1 MSAPTSLHKPMWVTP
16 AQKQNIEMS
25 PSGWVRK
32 AGTVE
37 TGNSNTSATPEV
49 LVAFSGTGITGWI
62 STFWWITTAPSEAT
76 PIAISIDAYFSENVD
91 VTGTPTLTLT
101 NDKAGG
107 GSVATVV
114 CSYAS
119 GTTTDV
125 LRFTSAVP
133 SAAQLKEDDILN
145 VRANAIA
152 LAGGTI
158 KDADGVASNITNV
171 IDLGNNAVTGR
182 TPNPVRGGTR
192 STAGAVETIG
202 PRVIVVT

>member
-1 MSAPTSLHKPMWVTP
+1 MSDPSSLHKPMWVTP

-32 AGTVE
+32 AGSVE
-37 TGNSNTSATPEV
+37 TGNANSSATPEI

-158 KDADGVASNITNV
+158 KDAGTSTVTTITNT
-171 IDLGNNAVTGR
+171 IDLGNADTGR
-182 TPNPVRGGTR
+182 TPNPVRGGTT
-192 STAGAVETIG
+192 STAGVAQTSG
-202 PRVIVVT
+202 PRLIVGA

>member
-1 MSAPTSLHKPMWVTP
+1 MSDPSSLHKPMWPTP
-16 AQKQNIEMS
+16 AQKKNLEMTT
-25 PSGWVRK
+25 SGWVRK
-32 AGTVE
+32 AGTPF
-37 TGNSNTSATPEV
+37 TGNDNTSATPEI
-49 LVAFSGTGITGWI
+49 LVAFNGTGITGWI
-62 STFWWITTAPSEAT
+62 STFWWITTAPSEGT
-76 PIAISIDAYFSENVD
+76 RIAISIDVYFQENMT

-107 GSVATVV
+107 GSVATVT

-119 GTTTDV
+119 GSTTDV
-125 LRFTSAVP
+125 LRFTSGVP
-133 SAAQLKEDDILN
+133 SANQLKEDDILN

-182 TPNPVRGGTR
+182 TPNPVRGGNR
-192 STAGAVETIG
+192 STAGAVETDG
-202 PRVIVVT
+202 PRVIVVA

>member
-1 MSAPTSLHKPMWVTP
+1 MSDPSSLHKPMWVTP

-32 AGTVE
+32 AGSVE
-37 TGNSNTSATPEV
+37 TGNANTSATPEI

-62 STFWWITTAPSEAT
+62 STFWWITTAPSEGT
-76 PIAISIDAYFSENVD
+76 PVAISIDVYFQENMT
-91 VTGTPTLTLT
+91 VTGTPTLTIT
-101 NDKAGG
+101 NDRAGSG
-107 GSVATVV
+107 TAATVT

-125 LRFTSAVP
+125 LRFTSTVP
-133 SAAQLKEDDILN
+133 ALNALKEDDILN

-158 KDADGVASNITNV
+158 KDAGTSTVTAITNT
-171 IDLGNNAVTGR
+171 IDLGNADTGR
-182 TPNPVRGGTR
+182 TPNPVRGGTVA
-192 STAGAVETIG
+192 TAGATESSG
-202 PRVIVVT
+202 PRVIVVA

>member
-1 MSAPTSLHKPMWVTP
+1 
-16 AQKQNIEMS
+16 MS

-37 TGNSNTSATPEV
+37 TGHANTSATPEV
-49 LVAFSGTGITGWI
+49 LVAFSGTSAYVGWI

-101 NDKAGG
+101 NNQAGSG
-107 GSVATVV
+107 TAATVV

-119 GTTTDV
+119 GTGSDII
-125 LRFTSAVP
+125 RFTSSVP
-133 SAAQLKEDDILN
+133 SANQLKEDDLLN
-145 VRANAIA
+145 VRANALA

-158 KDADGVASNITNV
+158 KDAGTSTVTTITNT
-171 IDLGNNAVTGR
+171 IDLGNADTGR
-182 TPNPVRGGTR
+182 TPNPVRGGNR
-192 STAGAVETIG
+192 STAGVAETSG
-202 PRVIVVT
+202 PRVIVGA

>member
-1 MSAPTSLHKPMWVTP
+1 MSDPSSLHKPMWVTP

-32 AGTVE
+32 AGSVE

-114 CSYAS
+114 CTYAS

-125 LRFTSAVP
+125 LRFTSGVP
-133 SAAQLKEDDILN
+133 SANQLKEDDILN

-158 KDADGVASNITNV
+158 KDAGTSTVTAITNT
-171 IDLGNNAVTGR
+171 IDLGNAATGR
-182 TPNPVRGGTR
+182 TPNPVRGGTV
-192 STAGAVETIG
+192 STAGATESSG
-202 PRVIVVT
+202 PRVIVVA

>member
-1 MSAPTSLHKPMWVTP
+1 MSDPSSLHKPMWVTP

-32 AGTVE
+32 AGSVE
-37 TGNSNTSATPEV
+37 TGNANTSATPEI

-158 KDADGVASNITNV
+158 KDAGTSTNSLISNAAVDGGYHAS
-171 IDLGNNAVTGR
+171 
-182 TPNPVRGGTR
+182 PNRGGDIATNN
-192 STAGAVETIG
+192 TTIQLDG
-202 PRVIVVT
+202 PRVAVNA